1 MDGFI
6 IINKPAGWTS
16 HDVVAR
22 VRTILSIK
30 KAGHTGTL
38 DPLATGVLVLSVG
51 KATRLIQYLPEE
63 TKEYYGEMNLGLS
76 TDTQDSTGKIVNQKT
91 CRVDESQVIEVFKK
105 FQGEIVQ
112 VPPLTSAVKLRGKPL
127 YKWTR
132 QGVAVKPPPRK
143 VKIFEL
149 KFLNLIKRQ
158 NPVVAFNV
166 KCAKGTY
173 VRTLCSD
180 VGEKLN
186 CGGSLSKLVRIASGD
201 FVLKKAVS
209 LNELEKYVEA
219 DRLSEIIITPADA
232 LKKYP
237 SLVVREDF
245 VSKVLKGAPL
255 SQEMLSEEPP
265 QATKGSLLRVLDLRQ
280 NLLAMAT
287 ALAALPPDNKNALLA
302 QPVCVLS

>member
-22 VRTILSIK
+22 VRTVLNIK

-166 KCAKGTY
+166 KCSKGTY

-237 SLVVREDF
+237 ALVVREDF

>member
-22 VRTILSIK
+22 VRTILNIK
-30 KAGHTGTL
+30 KVGHTGTL

-112 VPPLTSAVKLRGKPL
+112 VPPLTSAVKLKGKPL

-237 SLVVREDF
+237 ALVVREDF